1 LLSVPRESRFR
12 QGNEY
17 EDALTVDIE
26 EQCELR
32 RPRTRTGTDR
42 DRTRIEN
49 RVARIET
56 RSSWINEDY

>member
-1 LLSVPRESRFR
+1 LLSVLRESRFR

-49 RVARIET
+49 REARIET
-56 RSSWINEDY
+56 RSSWIDEGY